1 MWFDICMCVLT
12 MMVDEHKDEDVMSHY
27 WGDYLYMHKDVHEE
41 LQLCFCLFGVLKYI
55 IM

>member
-1 MWFDICMCVLT
+1 MWFDICMFVLT
-12 MMVDEHKDEDVMSHY
+12 MMVDEDKDQDMSSVITVETTM
-27 WGDYLYMHKDVHEE
+27 DKDVYEE